1 MDKKFSKERRDVL
14 KGACT
19 VAGATAVMSVGVS
32 LPVFAAPQKGVP
44 QAGDMFVFLHGPKKD
59 QVVTVDDVVL
69 EAEPI
74 VAQAKDPNGAAREGD
89 KATAL
94 LYRTPKDKVPSDM
107 ATETIDG
114 VMAFS
119 AMCPH
124 QGCMMDELHHPNEVN
139 NTFGFICPC
148 HDAVFDPN
156 EAGKC
161 VGGAESPSL
170 AYFPI
175 KSEGGNIVV
184 SGAPSKYVGVQRG
197 R

>member
-32 LPVFAAPQKGVP
+32 MPAFATPQKGVP
-44 QAGDMFVFLHGPKKD
+44 QVGDVFVFVSGPKKD

-69 EAEPI
+69 EAAPI
-74 VAQAKDPNGAAREGD
+74 TAQAKDPNGAVREGD
-89 KATAL
+89 KCTAL
-94 LYRTPKDKVPSDM
+94 LYRAAKDKVPSDM
-107 ATETIDG
+107 ATETVDG

-119 AMCPH
+119 AMCTH
-124 QGCMMDELHHPNEVN
+124 QGCMIEDLHKPNEVN

-148 HDAVFDPN
+148 HDAVFDPL

-161 VGGAESPSL
+161 VGGAESRTLPH
-170 AYFPI
+170 FPI
-175 KSEGGNIVV
+175 KSDGGKIVV
-184 SGAPSKYVGVQRG
+184 SDVPSSYVGVKRG